1 MGAAQRIDP
10 ETIIWRPQEGPQTL
24 LLTCPISDLMYGGS
38 RGGGKTDGFL
48 GKFVSRWHQYGRYVS
63 GIFVRRT
70 YDELD
75 EVIARSQ
82 EIYPATGAHYAAG
95 KRTWYFPDG
104 ARLKMRAL
112 QRDQDASKFQGH
124 SYTDIYIDEAGN
136 FPNPGPL
143 DKLRATL
150 RNPHGIASSYNL
162 SANPGGP
169 GHEWLK
175 KRYVDAAPNGMT
187 ITRDEM
193 TGEPRIYIPS
203 RLEDNKILMET
214 DPNYKMRIRQSGP
227 AWLVQ
232 AWLKGDWNATPE
244 GGIIK
249 AEWFRRYGTPPA
261 DPIMIVQSWD
271 TAYKPKQ
278 INDPSVC
285 TTWAITR
292 NGYYLLDEFRKH
304 MTYPAVKH
312 AVKNQAAKWKPNV
325 ILIEDKGSGQSL
337 IQELKAKTR
346 LSITP
351 ITPLAD
357 KVTRMVAVSQ
367 MFEAGLVTLPEVA
380 AWLLDFEI
388 ELTTFP
394 LAPHDDR
401 VDSVSQFLAWAHQ
414 HAGRF
419 DFATTGSSKEV
430 AGAFRTD
437 REIDESYGYGRIR
450 KTDNMRGY

>member
-1 MGAAQRIDP
+1 MGAAERI
-10 ETIIWRPQEGPQTL
+10 ETQEIIWRPQPGPQTL
-24 LLTCPISDLMYGGS
+24 LLTCPIADIMYGGS

-82 EIYPATGAHYAAG
+82 EIYPSTGAHYAAG

-104 ARLKMRAL
+104 GRLKMRAL

-150 RNPHGIASSYNL
+150 RNPHGIPSSYNL

-175 KRYVDAAPNGMT
+175 KRYVDAAPNGMR
-187 ITRDEM
+187 ITTDEI

-214 DPNYKMRIRQSGP
+214 DPNYRQRIRQSGP

-249 AEWFRRYGTPPA
+249 AAWFRRYSTPPA

-271 TAYKPKQ
+271 TAYKPNQ

-292 NGYYLLDEFRKH
+292 THYFLLDEFRKH
-304 MTYPAVKH
+304 MSYPGVKH
-312 AVKNQAAKWKPNV
+312 AVKNMAKKWNPNV

-337 IQELKAKTR
+337 IQELKAETR

-419 DFATTGSSKEV
+419 DFASTGNSKEV

-437 REIDESYGYGRIR
+437 TEIDESYGYGRIR
-450 KTDNMRGY
+450 KTEDMRGY